1 MSIEHLVTMANQVG
15 DFFKAEPDET
25 QAQKDIAMHL
35 KRFWAR
41 QMRNELVTHINQTS
55 GEGLQP
61 IVINAIQKDS
71 TFLS

>member
-1 MSIEHLVTMANQVG
+1 MSIEHLVTMANQIG

-61 IVINAIQKDS
+61 IVITAIQKDS

>member
-1 MSIEHLVTMANQVG
+1 MSIEHLVTMANQIG

-41 QMRNELVTHINQTS
+41 QMRNELVTHINQTR
-55 GEGLQP
+55 GEGLQS

>member
-1 MSIEHLVTMANQVG
+1 MSIEHLVTMANQIG
-15 DFFKAEPDET
+15 DFFKAEPDQT

-41 QMRNELVTHINQTS
+41 QMRDELVTHINQKS

-61 IVINAIQKDS
+61 IVISAIQKDA
-71 TFLS
+71 TFLN

>member
-1 MSIEHLVTMANQVG
+1 MSIEHLVTMANQIG

-41 QMRNELVTHINQTS
+41 QMRNELVTHINQTR
-55 GEGLQP
+55 GEGLQL

>member
-1 MSIEHLVTMANQVG
+1 MSIEHLVTMANQIG
-15 DFFKAEPDET
+15 DFFKAEPDQT
-25 QAQKDIAMHL
+25 QAQQDIAMHL

-41 QMRNELVTHINQTS
+41 QMRDELVTHINQKS

-61 IVINAIQKDS
+61 IVISAIQKDA